1 MSQHDQEL
9 AHAIKIKFGTAPNNP
24 TTYQLEKIKQDLKAL
39 VAQGITPSESD
50 WLEIVKKHC
59 SETGN
64 YFYKGLDNSDLTTLL
79 QLATKK

>member
-9 AHAIKIKFGTAPNNP
+9 AQAIKIKFGTAPDNP
-24 TTYQLEKIKQDLKAL
+24 TTYQLEKIKQDIKAL
-39 VAQGITPSESD
+39 VAQEITPSERD
-50 WLEIVKKHC
+50 WVEIVKKHC
-59 SETGN
+59 PEAGN

>member
-1 MSQHDQEL
+1 LSQHDQEL
-9 AHAIKIKFGTAPNNP
+9 AQAIKIKFGTTPDNP

-39 VAQGITPSESD
+39 VAQGITPSERD
-50 WLEIVKKHC
+50 WGEIVKKHC
-59 SETGN
+59 PETGK